1 MDNMM
6 LILDSMVIRKLQRN
20 AGRVTSEGG
29 LSSWINWVDD
39 GQEEVRYRVEVDTKI
54 LANMGC
60 RAAKNKSGKCV
71 DGPVVVTVLSRKRV

>member
-1 MDNMM
+1 M
-6 LILDSMVIRKLQRN
+6 LVLESQTIRKLQRKD
-20 AGRVTSEGG
+20 GMLTPSYGPPCP
-29 LSSWINWVDD
+29 NWVDD